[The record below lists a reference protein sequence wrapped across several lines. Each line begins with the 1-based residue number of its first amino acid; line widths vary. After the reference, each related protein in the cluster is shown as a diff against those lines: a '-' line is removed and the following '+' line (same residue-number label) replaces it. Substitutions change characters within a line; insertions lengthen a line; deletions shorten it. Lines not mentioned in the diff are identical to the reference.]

1 MPEAATLLTAT
12 GDAPEPARACLPSVW
27 IVDDS
32 PAQGEAFARALVG
45 AYEVCLYTSGTAV
58 LETLSQGPPLPN
70 VLVVDWH
77 MPDLTGIEVCQY
89 IRRTK
94 DRVQLPILMLTA
106 MGADRGA
113 VQALE
118 AGANDFVTVPLSMVE
133 LRARISALVEV
144 ASLHARLA
152 DAEGRLRVEADFRE
166 QFMGMLAHDLRQPLN
181 SLAMA
186 SQALTRSGALE
197 AKSSSLVDVQLRAVQ
212 RMKRMITELMDFT
225 RIRPETGMPIERQPT
240 DLGAI
245 VRSNVGEILLS
256 HPNQPIEMS
265 IANSCV
271 GNWDP
276 DRLAQVCSNLLN
288 NAIEHSPSGARIAVE
303 LRSDAQRAELQ
314 VTNHGVTIPDE
325 LLSRLFQAYRRG
337 PHKRRT
343 DGLGLGLYI
352 VDQIVRAHHGSISV
366 SSADGVTEFVVTLPR
381 DVT

>member
-1 MPEAATLLTAT
+1 
-12 GDAPEPARACLPSVW
+12 
-27 IVDDS
+27 
-32 PAQGEAFARALVG
+32 
-45 AYEVCLYTSGTAV
+45 
-58 LETLSQGPPLPN
+58 
-70 VLVVDWH
+70 
-77 MPDLTGIEVCQY
+77 
-89 IRRTK
+89 
-94 DRVQLPILMLTA
+94 

-152 DAEGRLRVEADFRE
+152 DAERRLRVEADFRE

-181 SLAMA
+181 SLSMA
-186 SQALTRSGALE
+186 CQALTRSGSQE
-197 AKSSSLVDVQLRAVQ
+197 AKSSSLIDVQLRAVQ
-212 RMKRMITELMDFT
+212 RMKRMISELMDFT

-265 IANSCV
+265 IADSCV
-271 GNWDP
+271 GNWDA

-303 LRSDAQRAELQ
+303 LRSDAQQAELQ
-314 VTNHGVTIPDE
+314 VTNHGVTIAHE

-337 PHKRRT
+337 PHQRRT

-366 SSADGVTEFVVTLPR
+366 SSADDVTEFVVTLPR
-381 DVT
+381 DMD